1 MKKVL
6 LYIIV
11 LLTFSISS
19 AQVAGE
25 DPRLSFSLYQDIK
38 LAMTI
43 DDYGNEPFTPDVR
56 FEFMM
61 EGDYDGT
68 GSLVIGLTFEYAD
81 LYEFNFTRYDLQGG
95 YNFRNNKLPFNLGY
109 FDNAIYG
116 GAGVIIRNFPEDN
129 LSYISLEIT
138 DDFAIFLT
146 KWLSLNLKTTLMQRG
161 DLAAKYDDPS
171 GSYRPWEWRLNV
183 YGGLKA
189 YINL

>member
-81 LYEFNFTRYDLQGG
+81 
-95 YNFRNNKLPFNLGY
+95 
-109 FDNAIYG
+109 
-116 GAGVIIRNFPEDN
+116 
-129 LSYISLEIT
+129 
-138 DDFAIFLT
+138 
-146 KWLSLNLKTTLMQRG
+146 
-161 DLAAKYDDPS
+161 
-171 GSYRPWEWRLNV
+171 
-183 YGGLKA
+183 
-189 YINL
+189 